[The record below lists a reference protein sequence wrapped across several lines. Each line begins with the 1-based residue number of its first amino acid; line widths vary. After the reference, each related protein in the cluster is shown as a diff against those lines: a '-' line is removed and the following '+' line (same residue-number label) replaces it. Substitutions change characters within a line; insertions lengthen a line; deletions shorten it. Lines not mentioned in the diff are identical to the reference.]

1 MINQTWKSK
10 ADISNPKWKY
20 RPSFDT
26 NVKRTIARVKRE
38 MAEIAQVNLQLI
50 AKAKK
55 AKK

>member
-38 MAEIAQVNLQLI
+38 MAEIAQANLQLI